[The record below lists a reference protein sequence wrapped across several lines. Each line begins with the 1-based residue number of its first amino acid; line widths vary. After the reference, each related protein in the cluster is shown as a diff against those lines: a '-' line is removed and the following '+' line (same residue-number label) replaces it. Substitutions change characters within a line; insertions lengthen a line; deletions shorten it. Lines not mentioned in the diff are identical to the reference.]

1 MNELEEWSMTDRM
14 LLALKIGEL
23 YNPRR
28 VMAFVLVWVLSWLD
42 WYNIHTYIYHPRFT
56 PEGVAEASR
65 IFSQTP
71 TLPKLLS
78 YEEYCRRDRWLA
90 DRRLIAVYLR
100 CKYFYPFSRI
110 LRHPWSRE
118 RCYSF
123 ILSRTPHVTL
133 NRDRKRM
140 KIKLT
145 FNKTIHRKCSL
156 NGPYLSLSW
165 YRLIIK
171 RGLLVFVKNLML
183 SLLFAKR
190 VTVTASVL
198 NQD

>member
-1 MNELEEWSMTDRM
+1 
-14 LLALKIGEL
+14 
-23 YNPRR
+23 
-28 VMAFVLVWVLSWLD
+28 MAGLIQ
-42 WYNIHTYIYHPRFT
+42 YTYIYIPPTLYPRR
-56 PEGVAEASR
+56 GSR
-65 IFSQTP
+65 GISNIFP
-71 TLPKLLS
+71 DAHVLPKLLS

-100 CKYFYPFSRI
+100 CKYCYPFSRI